1 MIATSQPS
9 LQSKKYLS
17 QDTQLPSKFLLFK
30 FFLVQVL
37 FCILCRIFT
46 KILST
51 LLNSIQQFLHTQL
64 SLLNTLKRA
73 AAEKQKTIFFK
84 IRFHMIHPVDFL
96 TRLYSVTPCR
106 NCCSLMT
113 NERRHDL

>member
-9 LQSKKYLS
+9 LQYKKNICHMKTRHTLAFNIFAF
-17 QDTQLPSKFLLFK
+17 PIFLD
-30 FFLVQVL
+30 QGL

-73 AAEKQKTIFFK
+73 AAEKLKTIFK
-84 IRFHMIHPVDFL
+84 KKGVI
-96 TRLYSVTPCR
+96 
-106 NCCSLMT
+106 
-113 NERRHDL
+113 